1 MNTKHL
7 LLILLILC
15 ATILLAQSYSAL
27 GGSPISPS
35 VSSCPISASGA
46 WALCPV
52 GSGTSYQM
60 YVSYNAGAYVPLGGT
75 GPAGPQGPAGP
86 TGATGPQGPTAT
98 LPSTTG
104 TCTGGTITGTGTITA
119 NANGGVTMT
128 LTSATLTGCPW

>member
-1 MNTKHL
+1 MRARHWL
-7 LLILLILC
+7 FIILIFS
-15 ATILLAQSYSAL
+15 AVFLLAQSYSSIGGGPIAPAL
-27 GGSPISPS
+27 TNCPLS
-35 VSSCPISASGA
+35 VAGA

-86 TGATGPQGPTAT
+86 TGATGPQGPAAT